1 MIYELDLF
9 FLNTYIRLF
18 PDDEETKLTEN
29 SNDQKTVTENS
40 EIQSIEKAEDT
51 SSSAQEVKTNSD
63 KQSHG
68 VLKSPTQSEN
78 TTDDI
83 KSDAKPPEK
92 RTDNETS
99 QQDKS

>member
-1 MIYELDLF
+1 MIASH
-9 FLNTYIRLF
+9 IRLF
-18 PDDEETKLTEN
+18 PDDDETKLAED

-40 EIQSIEKAEDT
+40 EIQSIQKAEDT
-51 SSSAQEVKTNSD
+51 SNSAQEVKTNSD
-63 KQSHG
+63 KQSHD
-68 VLKSPTQSEN
+68 VLKSPAQSEN

-92 RTDNETS
+92 RTDNEPS